1 MILGD
6 HPPLDALPSDA
17 LSKAD
22 IDYLLLLLQ
31 ERWRVCDR
39 NRQPLPPPADQKL
52 IDEQHRIEA
61 VQNKLK
67 VLW

>member
-1 MILGD
+1 MILGEF
-6 HPPLDALPSDA
+6 PPLEALPSDA

-22 IDYLLLLLQ
+22 IDYLLTLLE
-31 ERWRVCDR
+31 ERWRLCDR

-52 IDEQHRIEA
+52 IDEQQRIET